1 MWLLSLVN
9 GTLFKPKR
17 LNKCDLLTNEEQKMD
32 FSKILS
38 QVLEMAKDATTNGLI
53 KGNTKNDQIAKVG
66 GAAAALGLISMLF
79 GRKGGS
85 GLAKLGSLSALG
97 SLAYQ
102 AYQKYQEQNGTASTL
117 SQNEFAEIDS
127 HAASKVILQ
136 AMIAAA
142 AADGA
147 ITEDEKVAIVAQV
160 SQDTEILDWMNQE
173 MNNPASVEDIAR
185 QVGNDQALATQV
197 YLAARAVCTN
207 LVRKEIIFLANL
219 AKALGLPD
227 GLVEQ
232 LEKDAGF

>member
-1 MWLLSLVN
+1 
-9 GTLFKPKR
+9 
-17 LNKCDLLTNEEQKMD
+17 MD

-102 AYQKYQEQNGTASTL
+102 AYKKYQEQNGTASTL

-142 AADGA
+142 DGA
-147 ITEDEKVAIVAQV
+147 ITEDEKAAIVAQV

-185 QVGNDQALATQV
+185 QVGNDQALSTQV